1 MPKISVVIP
10 AYNEEK
16 YLTVSLKS
24 FKNQTFKDFELIVA
38 DGGSTDDTEK
48 ISSIY
53 NAKFIT
59 VKNSNV
65 VRARDAGLRAAQ
77 GEILVCADADTF
89 YPPDH
94 LEVIWNEYLKNDQVV
109 AVTGKAR
116 MVNGPKWGII
126 VWGIIYRIIAL
137 FYRLFATVL
146 YAPAYNL
153 SYKRLVFLDLG
164 GYDVSLDFGGDELDV
179 LSRLKKVGKIAF
191 TNKLCPQTDGRR
203 YKVGFF
209 TFLFKHALYYY
220 TLNYLLAR
228 FFRKSL
234 IRAKPVR

>member
-1 MPKISVVIP
+1 MPEISVVIP
-10 AYNEEK
+10 VFNEEK
-16 YLTVSLKS
+16 YIKTALES

-48 ISSIY
+48 ISRIY

-59 VKNSNV
+59 TKNSNV
-65 VRARDAGLRAAQ
+65 VKARDAGLRQAG
-77 GEILVCADADTF
+77 GEILVGADADTF

-94 LEVIWNEYLKNDQVV
+94 LENIANVYQENEKIV
-109 AVTGKAR
+109 AVTGRAK
-116 MVNGPKWGII
+116 MVKGPLWGVII
-126 VWGIIYRIIAL
+126 WDIIYKIIGIV
-137 FYRLFATVL
+137 FRLTGIVL

-153 SYKRLVFLDLG
+153 SYRRKVFLDLG
-164 GYDVSLDFGGDELDV
+164 GYDTSLDFGGDELDV
-179 LSRLKKVGKIAF
+179 LARLKKVGKAVF
-191 TNKLCPQTDGRR
+191 SPELCPRTDGRR

-220 TLNYLLAR
+220 GLNYFLAKH
-228 FFRKSL
+228 FRKSV